1 MPKSVFWDIYR
12 DIKANIEDG
21 TYAYQSFLPSEAEL
35 TACFACS
42 RSSVRRALAQL
53 AADGYVQSQQGKGVR
68 VIRDPQMETPH
79 GYDGLETFREM
90 AVRRG
95 FKPRT
100 ETLLVEQ
107 VTASEEIAQL
117 TGFPEGSTL
126 THIIRKRFA
135 DERAVGTD
143 ESYYLTE
150 RVPGL
155 TAEVVSNSV
164 YEYLEN
170 VLGMK
175 IITSKRTVTVE
186 GVNDSDIANLDLDG
200 FNAIAV
206 IRGNAFDVEG
216 IMVEYTETRQVPGFF
231 SMYETAIRPQR

>member
-35 TACFACS
+35 TASFACS

-107 VTASEEIAQL
+107 T
-117 TGFPEGSTL
+117 
-126 THIIRKRFA
+126 
-135 DERAVGTD
+135 
-143 ESYYLTE
+143 
-150 RVPGL
+150 
-155 TAEVVSNSV
+155 
-164 YEYLEN
+164 
-170 VLGMK
+170 
-175 IITSKRTVTVE
+175 
-186 GVNDSDIANLDLDG
+186 
-200 FNAIAV
+200 
-206 IRGNAFDVEG
+206 
-216 IMVEYTETRQVPGFF
+216 
-231 SMYETAIRPQR
+231 

>member
-1 MPKSVFWDIYR
+1 MPKAVFQDIYR
-12 DIKANIEDG
+12 ALKDEIEHG

-35 TACFACS
+35 TARFACS
-42 RSSVRRALAQL
+42 RSSVRRAIRLLAEN
-53 AADGYVQSQQGKGVR
+53 GYVLSQQGKGVR
-68 VIRDPQMETPH
+68 VIRDPHMEKPH

-90 AVRRG
+90 AERRG

-107 VTASEEIAQL
+107 VVADDEIAQL
-117 TGFPEGSTL
+117 TGFAEGSTL
-126 THIIRKRFA
+126 THIMRKRYA

-155 TAEVVSNSV
+155 TAEIVANSV
-164 YEYLEN
+164 YAYLEQ

-175 IITSKRTVTVE
+175 IITSKRRITVE
-186 GVNDSDIANLDLDG
+186 GVNESDCEQLDLDG

-206 IRGNAFDVEG
+206 VRGNAFDVEG

-231 SMYETAIRPQR
+231 SLYETAVRPAR

>member
-1 MPKSVFWDIYR
+1 MPKAVFQDIYR
-12 DIKANIEDG
+12 DLKDEVEHG

-35 TACFACS
+35 TARFACS
-42 RSSVRRALAQL
+42 RSSVRRAIRLLAEN
-53 AADGYVQSQQGKGVR
+53 GYVLSQQGKGVR
-68 VIRDPQMETPH
+68 VIRDPHMEEPH

-90 AVRRG
+90 AERRG

-107 VTASEEIAQL
+107 VVADDEIAQL
-117 TGFPEGSTL
+117 TGFAEGSTL
-126 THIIRKRFA
+126 THIMRKRYA

-155 TAEVVSNSV
+155 TAEIVANSV
-164 YEYLEN
+164 YAYLEQ

-175 IITSKRTVTVE
+175 IITSKRRITVE
-186 GVNDSDIANLDLDG
+186 GVNESDCEQLDLDG

-206 IRGNAFDVEG
+206 VRGNAFDVEG

-231 SMYETAIRPQR
+231 SLYETAVRPAH